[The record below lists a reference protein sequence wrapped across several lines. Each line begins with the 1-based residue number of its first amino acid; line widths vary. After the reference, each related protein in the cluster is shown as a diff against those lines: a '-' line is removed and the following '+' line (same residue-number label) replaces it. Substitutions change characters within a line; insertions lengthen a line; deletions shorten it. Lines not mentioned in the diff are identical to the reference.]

1 MNDCEHPK
9 CHEHLKICMSKLV
22 TKKAMW
28 IVVVAFGLP
37 LFITGVKVWSEQTS
51 DHLRYVEKTE
61 MIKHEKATAE
71 LKGVVTHMIN
81 DMAEIKANQKEN
93 RSDVKEMLRYMRAR
107 E

>member
-1 MNDCEHPK
+1 MTDCEHPK

-51 DHLRYVEKTE
+51 DHLRYVEKTT
-61 MIKHEKATAE
+61 MAKHEKESAIMKE
-71 LKGVVTHMIN
+71 VVRH
-81 DMAEIKANQKEN
+81 MAEDLKEVKANQKEVS
-93 RSDVKEMLRYMRAR
+93 RDVKEMLRYMRAR

>member
-1 MNDCEHPK
+1 MTDCEHPK

-37 LFITGVKVWSEQTS
+37 LFITGVKVWSDQTT

-61 MIKHEKATAE
+61 MVKYSKDLVIIQETVKHTANDVKA
-71 LKGVVTHMIN
+71 LK
-81 DMAEIKANQKEN
+81 DSQKEV
-93 RSDVKEMLRYMRAR
+93 SQDVKEVLKRMSVPR
-107 E
+107 